1 MGRPAAPTVHV
12 QQRESTMASQPANM
26 PELPPPG
33 TVRWVP
39 RRKAAVVAAIR
50 QGHLTRIEAC
60 RRYALSEEEL
70 RHWEHALACVGEPG
84 LRATRAQAYR
94 SILEGAVQ
102 TMQNRPHNMDKMP

>member
-1 MGRPAAPTVHV
+1 
-12 QQRESTMASQPANM
+12 MASAPATS

-50 QGHLTRIEAC
+50 DGRLTRIEAC

-70 RHWEHALACVGEPG
+70 QHWEKALACVGEPG
-84 LRATRAQAYR
+84 LRATRVQVYR
-94 SILEGAVQ
+94 PLLARGPQ
-102 TMQNRPHNMDKMP
+102 DG